1 MPQDFWSWAR
11 GRVLSGGQGNGLVA
25 PVTDADGRHC
35 NRALRADGCSTRR
48 LLSARLAGSRGTADV
63 ANVFV
68 LEDAAE
74 FDLKN
79 PDDAACRFNVRLELR
94 TSFDVPD
101 DGVRNSCQMSE
112 RRPGKALR
120 RSCLL

>member
-11 GRVLSGGQGNGLVA
+11 GRVLSGGQGHRLVA
-25 PVTDADGRHC
+25 LVADADGRHFDL
-35 NRALRADGCSTRR
+35 ALRADDGRTTR
-48 LLSARLAGSRGTADV
+48 LPNTGLAGSGWATNVAD
-63 ANVFV
+63 VFV

-79 PDDAACRFNVRLELR
+79 PHYAACCVDVRLVVR
-94 TSFDVPD
+94 ASFDAPD
-101 DGVRNSCQMSE
+101 GGVRNPSQMSE